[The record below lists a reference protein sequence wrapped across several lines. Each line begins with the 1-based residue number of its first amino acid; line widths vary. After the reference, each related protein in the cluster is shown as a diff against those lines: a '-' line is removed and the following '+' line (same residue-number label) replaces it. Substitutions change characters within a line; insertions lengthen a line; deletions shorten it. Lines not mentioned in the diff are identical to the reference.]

1 MSAMTKPSNYP
12 QPLSLL
18 IGALGGEGGG
28 VLSEWLTAIA
38 HHAGYAAQSTS
49 IPGVAQRTGAT
60 TYFFELYPVPTAQLG
75 GRQPVFSLNPIPGR
89 LDALVSSELLE
100 TARAVSNG
108 LPSPDRTLIITSSSR
123 TLTNAERM
131 HLGDGRLDDA
141 ALITIV
147 QSACRA
153 HHLLDMHRIAREN
166 GTVVSAVMLGAIA
179 GSGLLPFAKDD
190 YIAIVRDSGRGAQ
203 ASLAGFEAARQ
214 RVQQGR
220 EQAALAQQLVGEA
233 VATTVV
239 KTVSGV
245 TPDSSPDLLNEF
257 PVLSRDVLALGLARV
272 VEYQDTVY
280 GTLYLERMRCVH
292 IAEAS
297 ADASADSTS
306 AKVGMR
312 EDENHL
318 TKNHAIDGAL
328 HDAAHQNAN
337 DIADGAITREVARW
351 LALWMAYD
359 DIVRVADLKSR
370 AARRQR
376 VRNEVR
382 VAEGDVLKTYEYFKP
397 GVPEIAALLPAP
409 LADRLKEANR
419 RRLAEG
425 RPAWEMPVR
434 LASHTILGTLLL
446 RTLAAMKHLRRW
458 SSRYVEEQ
466 ALIDEWLG
474 AVQEGAKQSRSL
486 GFEIAQCGRLIKGYG
501 STNERGRDNLL
512 HVIRH
517 LAQPAFGSAPERA
530 SAIRRARDA
539 ALADDAGKALDKTLN
554 ELGAAPR
561 AIKAQTIRWMPRN
574 RIKTGT
580 TQ

>member
-1 MSAMTKPSNYP
+1 MTKTSTYP

-38 HHAGYAAQSTS
+38 RHAGYAAQSTS

-60 TYFFELYPVPTAQLG
+60 TYFFEMYPMPVAQLG

-100 TARAVSNG
+100 TARTVSNG
-108 LPSPDRTLIITSSSR
+108 LPSPERTLIITSSSR
-123 TLTNAERM
+123 TLTNTERM
-131 HLGDGRLDDA
+131 HLGDGRLDDT
-141 ALITIV
+141 ALIAIM

-153 HHLLDMHRIAREN
+153 HHLLDMQRIAREN

-203 ASLAGFEAARQ
+203 ASLAGFEAAWQ
-214 RVQQGR
+214 RVHEGR
-220 EQAALAQQLVGEA
+220 EQAAFAQQLVGDVVTTA
-233 VATTVV
+233 VA
-239 KTVSGV
+239 KTVAKTV
-245 TPDSSPDLLNEF
+245 TGAALDSSPDVLNEF
-257 PVLSRDVLALGLARV
+257 PSAAQDVLALGLARV
-272 VEYQDTVY
+272 IEYQDAAY
-280 GTLYLERMRCVH
+280 GTLYLERMRRVK
-292 IAEAS
+292 IAEVSAVTTAS
-297 ADASADSTS
+297 KS
-306 AKVGMR
+306 G
-312 EDENHL
+312 
-318 TKNHAIDGAL
+318 
-328 HDAAHQNAN
+328 
-337 DIADGAITREVARW
+337 DIPEEATHHTTDDVEDGAITREVARW

-370 AARRQR
+370 AARSQR
-376 VRNEVR
+376 VRSEAR
-382 VAEGDVLKTYEYFKP
+382 VAEGEVLKTYEYFKP
-397 GVPEIAALLPAP
+397 GIPEIAALLPAP
-409 LADRLKEANR
+409 LADRLKDANR

-425 RPAWEMPVR
+425 RPAWEVPVK

-458 SSRYVEEQ
+458 SSRYAEEQ
-466 ALIDEWLG
+466 ALIEEWLG
-474 AVQEGAKQSRSL
+474 AVQVGAMQSRLL

-517 LAQPAFGSAPERA
+517 LAQPAFGSASERA
-530 SAIRRARDA
+530 NAIRRARTA
-539 ALADDAGKALDKTLN
+539 ALADDAGKALDKALN
-554 ELGAAPR
+554 ELGAPPR
-561 AIKAQTIRWMPRN
+561 AIKAQPIRWMPRN
-574 RIKTGT
+574 RITTGPAK
-580 TQ
+580 